1 MKLLTG
7 PLSMFG
13 AKVQVA
19 LIEKDIDAE
28 IEHVPFN
35 LTNFYNPRHAEVL
48 RINPKQQVPVLID
61 DGLELFDSTVIFE
74 YLEDKMPE
82 PSLWPDT
89 VSERALAR
97 RLELEA
103 DEILFEW
110 VQRVMPHRRGD
121 FTDEGVANGLGDL
134 AQHFTRMNAQIGD
147 QRVLACQFSYADIAL
162 YGVVFFARFLG
173 VGPSSELY
181 SLKAWEEAA
190 ASRNSIKTVFGAMTE
205 YLSRA
210 MQGSN

>member
-1 MKLLTG
+1 M
-7 PLSMFG
+7 
-13 AKVQVA
+13 
-19 LIEKDIDAE
+19 
-28 IEHVPFN
+28 
-35 LTNFYNPRHAEVL
+35 
-48 RINPKQQVPVLID
+48 
-61 DGLELFDSTVIFE
+61 IFE
-74 YLEDKMPE
+74 YLEDKVPE
-82 PSLWPDT
+82 PSLWPE
-89 VSERALAR
+89 VIAERALAR

-103 DEILFEW
+103 DEILFER

-121 FTDEGVANGLGDL
+121 FTDESVANGLEDL

-147 QRVLACQFSYADIAL
+147 EPVLVSQFSYADIAL

-181 SLKAWEEAA
+181 NLKAWEEAV
-190 ASRNSIKTVFGAMTE
+190 ASRNSIKTVFSAMTE